1 MSRSLALCALALAAC
16 QQPFDR
22 RPSQVDGQRILAVR
36 AEPAEAPVG
45 TAVTVSALL
54 VAPEGEQAAAPSA
67 AFCLLNRP
75 AADDNTVA
83 DQCLEA
89 GASALRSL
97 SAALTGPLP
106 LEGCQ
111 RFGSEPPPPAP
122 GEPAV
127 RPQDPDATGGYYQPV
142 RVEWPGGGPLAFGQ
156 VRLSCALASAPAA
169 VVQEF
174 RARYR
179 ANQNPR
185 LLHLAVPAT
194 LGPGERIDLTAAW
207 SDDGGASWQAADALG
222 YRSAVGW
229 LDPQTLLAV
238 GSDGGSWSADAGH
251 TWRPFGTTGWHAL
264 ARARDGSVWACGSD
278 GRVASLVCVH

>member
-111 RFGSEPPPPAP
+111 RFGSEPSPPAP

-207 SDDGGASWQAADALG
+207 SDDSAEPYVVYDLASVSLVERVERLRISWFSTAGTLAADEGAEASMG
-222 YRSAVGW
+222 FTAPTEPGTVHVWAVLRDDRG
-229 LDPQTLLAV
+229 
-238 GSDGGSWSADAGH
+238 GSDWL
-251 TWRPFGTTGWHAL
+251 HAVVEV
-264 ARARDGSVWACGSD
+264 R
-278 GRVASLVCVH
+278 